1 MQNVTQTSAKP
12 FAALHHK
19 SRLPKGAFKGRP
31 IALRLTPE
39 VRKTVEELAKKEL
52 RTDCNMAHVIFMRG
66 LELITQ
72 EGDEKE

>member
-1 MQNVTQTSAKP
+1 MKQERYTP
-12 FAALHHK
+12 K

-66 LELITQ
+66 LETIIQ
-72 EGDEKE
+72 EEEEQQ

>member
-1 MQNVTQTSAKP
+1 MNQEQHA
-12 FAALHHK
+12 HK

-66 LELITQ
+66 LDIITQ
-72 EGDEKE
+72 EGEEKE

>member
-1 MQNVTQTSAKP
+1 MNQEQHP
-12 FAALHHK
+12 HK

-31 IALRLTPE
+31 IALRLTLE

-66 LELITQ
+66 LEIITQ
-72 EGDEKE
+72 EGEEKE